1 MVWYEDESCKS
12 LTLTL
17 KTSNTFFL
25 SLCFMK
31 IIAHSEHDLKRSLV
45 KEL

>member
-17 KTSNTFFL
+17 KTSNTLVCLFIFL
-25 SLCFMK
+25 GLFHTKTVVVPSK
-31 IIAHSEHDLKRSLV
+31 
-45 KEL
+45 